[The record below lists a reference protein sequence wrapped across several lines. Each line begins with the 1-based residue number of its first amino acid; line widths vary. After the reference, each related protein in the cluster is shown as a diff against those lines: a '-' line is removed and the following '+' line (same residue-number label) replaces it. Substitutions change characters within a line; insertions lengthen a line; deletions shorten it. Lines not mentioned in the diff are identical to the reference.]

1 MPIYLAPYVGTG
13 KFRVDP
19 FRPYGYDEPGWSSF
33 DLRKDCTKLG
43 KCLVEYQFPN
53 NNYRLTKIAE
63 HGSELE
69 PWVKTLGFDD
79 FHLGNWSWHRNPHQ
93 EEFIYEVVARDFL
106 KRKNLRPR
114 LIAALGSALIA
125 SILASSGLL
134 DWKEILLLL
143 PPFLTLPATDNFS
156 GSAADLIDPPWKPVR
171 SGINFLMKRNGS
183 SQATPDTVG
192 GSFDAF
198 AYWDSDTFNN
208 NQYSQSVFKGA
219 VAGSAYVYI
228 ICRATGQ
235 DATQTYYWCWTD
247 GSGGDNHLFKTVNNA
262 GTDLQNIGATYAV
275 NDLFYIEASGTTI
288 KVEKNGVQTGT
299 NQTDSSISSGAAGIG
314 GLLNVTSLQ
323 TNWEGGN
330 IASSTGKKFSN
341 LALLGVGN

>member
-1 MPIYLAPYVGTG
+1 
-13 KFRVDP
+13 
-19 FRPYGYDEPGWSSF
+19 
-33 DLRKDCTKLG
+33 
-43 KCLVEYQFPN
+43 
-53 NNYRLTKIAE
+53 
-63 HGSELE
+63 
-69 PWVKTLGFDD
+69 
-79 FHLGNWSWHRNPHQ
+79 
-93 EEFIYEVVARDFL
+93 
-106 KRKNLRPR
+106 
-114 LIAALGSALIA
+114 
-125 SILASSGLL
+125 
-134 DWKEILLLL
+134 
-143 PPFLTLPATDNFS
+143 
-156 GSAADLIDPPWKPVR
+156 
-171 SGINFLMKRNGS
+171 
-183 SQATPDTVG
+183 
-192 GSFDAF
+192 
-198 AYWDSDTFNN
+198 
-208 NQYSQSVFKGA
+208 